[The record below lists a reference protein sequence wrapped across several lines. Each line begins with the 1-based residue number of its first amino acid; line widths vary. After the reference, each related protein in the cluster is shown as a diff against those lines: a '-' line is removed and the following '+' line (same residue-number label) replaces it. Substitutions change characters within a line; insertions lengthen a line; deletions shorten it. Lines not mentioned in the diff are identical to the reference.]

1 MRPSGSKGLFLLFLL
16 LFIAFVSCKCFLTES
31 KESNVRGRESNV
43 RDQESNIR
51 DRESNFGLTLNGRNA
66 INGTI
71 VVESVHKILD
81 KNMVLMH
88 KILDLK
94 HVKNC

>member
-1 MRPSGSKGLFLLFLL
+1 MFLKENPDRKKKKKKKRSGKQYKRSGKQCER
-16 LFIAFVSCKCFLTES
+16 S
-31 KESNVRGRESNV
+31 
-43 RDQESNIR
+43 
-51 DRESNFGLTLNGRNA
+51 GLTLNGRNA
-66 INGTI
+66 INDTI